1 MAAAVIDPACS
12 CLRHNHHAIYNTYRP
27 RCSLLQLITTNT
39 LHHKQQ
45 QSTSTRRAHPLPTH
59 TIAMSYYQAHLLL
72 LAGYSQFFVS
82 GLVLPQP
89 AFDDEEEDYDM
100 TPEEE
105 EEMES
110 FMDEDE
116 SPEDA
121 TIVVDEPCPR
131 FAAADDDEEDFDIED
146 AEPVTPVTPAGPVP
160 GTTSHSRTVSATFA
174 NFPPEQ
180 RRRKRLSVVSE
191 SHVRTMSRWLLD
203 SAISLGD
210 RQRQVSNPESLSV
223 SILSPSIRKQPSL
236 TVNSLRVKSMKPSA
250 SVAAASRAC
259 LPFRH
264 PSPSWLPGCRWPEC
278 IASAKASPLSLS
290 PRIAL
295 PFPAVEPLAKSL
307 LWSLFSTKGQSC
319 SVRFPVHIAH
329 AQIANGVSIGH

>member
-1 MAAAVIDPACS
+1 MA
-12 CLRHNHHAIYNTYRP
+12 
-27 RCSLLQLITTNT
+27 
-39 LHHKQQ
+39 
-45 QSTSTRRAHPLPTH
+45 
-59 TIAMSYYQAHLLL
+59 YYQAHLLL

-89 AFDDEEEDYDM
+89 PVDDDEDYEM

-131 FAAADDDEEDFDIED
+131 FAAADDDEDFDIED

-160 GTTSHSRTVSATFA
+160 GTTSHSHTASATFA

-223 SILSPSIRKQPSL
+223 SILSPSIRERPSL
-236 TVNSLRVKSMKPSA
+236 TVNSLRAKSTRPSA

-259 LPFRH
+259 PPFRR
-264 PSPSWLPGCRWPEC
+264 PSPACLPGCRWPEC
-278 IASAKASPLSLS
+278 TPSPKASPLSLS

-295 PFPAVEPLAKSL
+295 PFPLWRLLAKPL

-319 SVRFPVHIAH
+319 SVRSLCTSPMRKLLTECV
-329 AQIANGVSIGH
+329 

>member
-1 MAAAVIDPACS
+1 MA
-12 CLRHNHHAIYNTYRP
+12 
-27 RCSLLQLITTNT
+27 
-39 LHHKQQ
+39 
-45 QSTSTRRAHPLPTH
+45 
-59 TIAMSYYQAHLLL
+59 YYQAHLLL

-89 AFDDEEEDYDM
+89 PVDDDEDYEM

-131 FAAADDDEEDFDIED
+131 FAAADDDEDFDIED
-146 AEPVTPVTPAGPVP
+146 AEPVTPVTPAGPV
-160 GTTSHSRTVSATFA
+160 
-174 NFPPEQ
+174 PEQ

-210 RQRQVSNPESLSV
+210 RQRQVSNPESLS
-223 SILSPSIRKQPSL
+223 
-236 TVNSLRVKSMKPSA
+236 
-250 SVAAASRAC
+250 
-259 LPFRH
+259 
-264 PSPSWLPGCRWPEC
+264 
-278 IASAKASPLSLS
+278 S
-290 PRIAL
+290 PREEHEAKRFCSSRKPRL
-295 PFPAVEPLAKSL
+295 PAIQTSFTCMPPRLPTFPAVETLAKPL
-307 LWSLFSTKGQSC
+307 LWSLFSTKG
-319 SVRFPVHIAH
+319 H
-329 AQIANGVSIGH
+329 